1 MLHRKHIDM
10 IGKTIS
16 HYRIFQKLGG
26 GGMGVVYKAEDTD
39 LGRFVALKFLPD
51 DFVREPRALE
61 SLKREARAAS
71 ALNHA
76 SVCTIYEIG
85 SHEGQP
91 FMVMEFLDGETLN
104 HLITA
109 GRPLELER
117 ILGISIEVADALDAA
132 HSGGIVHRD
141 IKPANIFVT
150 SRGHAKILDFGL
162 AKLVPEPQTI
172 AANEVPAMVTAEE
185 HLTITGTV
193 IGTVAYMSPEQVR
206 GKDLDARTDLFS
218 FGAVLYEIA
227 TGTPAFRGNTSGVIF
242 DSILNQVPTAP
253 VRINPQI
260 PLKLEEII
268 KKALEKDRDTR
279 YQSAAELRAD
289 LRRLKRDTA
298 SGKLPVSDETT
309 ADRLD
314 KTRRY
319 WTRIVAALAAVGAI
333 LVLVMWLKS
342 PQLPPTIS
350 GSMQI
355 TRDGRKKVGAIGL
368 LTDGTRLYFSEL
380 RGSQLTPTEVST
392 TGGATAQISIGLPNV
407 VLYDISPDNSELLVG
422 SSAQAREGERSVWIL
437 PLPAGS
443 PRPVGE
449 LMAHDAV
456 WSPDGREIAFV
467 SGSDLYLTNAEG
479 TQTRKL
485 ARVSGYPVWQ
495 KFSHDGR
502 RIRFSVY
509 AKASFSLWEIW
520 VDGSGLRPLF
530 TSGKSTNQECCGTW
544 TPDGKYFVYQA
555 EANTTWN
562 IWVLPESGRISVGR
576 PPKPLQLTTGPIS
589 FSSPLP
595 SRDGKKL
602 FVIGQQPHSELVLYD
617 RKSDQFVPYLSGIS
631 AGQLEASRDGQWVA
645 YVAYPEGTL
654 WRSKPDGTE
663 TFQLTYPPMKIAA
676 PHWSPDGHSI
686 AFMASQPNKPSKVFL
701 IAAAG
706 GTPQQLTSG
715 ADRGE
720 GDPSWS
726 ADGNS
731 LLYGEE
737 NDLGEPKVIH
747 RLDLKTHQVSNVAGS
762 DGLLG
767 PRWSPDGRYIAALT
781 ANDDL
786 VLFDVRTGKWRQL
799 HTHVA
804 NAFLTW
810 TPDSRYIYFDTG
822 FTTDPAIFRIE
833 ISTQKVQ
840 RLIELKDFPGAAWE
854 PFGFW
859 SGLSPDG
866 SVITQRDTSTQEIYA
881 LDLQLR

>member
-1 MLHRKHIDM
+1 MPDSPSL
-10 IGKTIS
+10 IGQNIS
-16 HYRIFQKLGG
+16 HYRVIEKLGG
-26 GGMGVVYKAEDTD
+26 GGMGVVYKAEDTR
-39 LGRFVALKFLPD
+39 LHRFVALKFLPEHVARD
-51 DFVREPRALE
+51 SHVLARFQ
-61 SLKREARAAS
+61 REAQAAS
-71 ALNHA
+71 ALNHP
-76 SVCTIYEIG
+76 SICTIYDIG
-85 SHEGQP
+85 EQDERA
-91 FMVMEFLDGETLN
+91 FIAMEFLEGATLK
-104 HLITA
+104 HSIA
-109 GRPLELER
+109 SRPMDLDTLFS
-117 ILGISIEVADALDAA
+117 LGIEVADALDAA
-132 HSGGIVHRD
+132 HAKGVVHRD

-150 SRGHAKILDFGL
+150 DRGHAKILDFGL
-162 AKLVPEPQTI
+162 AKLSPKPVTGTEPT
-172 AANEVPAMVTAEE
+172 AATLDVGE
-185 HLTITGTV
+185 HLTSPGTAL
-193 IGTVAYMSPEQVR
+193 GTIAYMSPEQVR
-206 GKDLDARTDLFS
+206 GKELDARTDLFS

-242 DSILNQVPTAP
+242 DSILNQITPSP
-253 VRINPQI
+253 IRINPEI

-268 KKALEKDRDTR
+268 KKALEKDRDIR

-314 KTRRY
+314 KTRRH
-319 WTRIVAALAAVGAI
+319 WTRMVTALAAVGATF
-333 LVLVMWLKS
+333 VLAIWLTS

-380 RGSQLTPTEVST
+380 RGSRLTPTEVST
-392 TGGATAQISIGLPNV
+392 AGGETAQISIGLPNV
-407 VLYDISPDNSELLVG
+407 VLYDISPDNSEFLVG
-422 SSAQAREGERSVWIL
+422 SSAQAREGERSVWMV

-449 LMAHDAV
+449 LIAHDAV
-456 WSPDGREIAFV
+456 WSPDGLEIAFV
-467 SGSDLYLTNAEG
+467 SGSDLYLTSAEG
-479 TQTRKL
+479 TQSHKI
-485 ARVSGYPVWQ
+485 ARVNGYPVWQ
-495 KFSHDGR
+495 RFSHDGR

-555 EANTTWN
+555 EANATWN
-562 IWVLPESGRISVGR
+562 IWVLPESGRTSVRR

-595 SRDGKKL
+595 SKDGKRL
-602 FVIGQQPHSELVLYD
+602 FVIGQQPHSELVRYD
-617 RKSDQFVPYLSGIS
+617 WKSEQFVPYLPGIS
-631 AGQLEASRDGQWVA
+631 AGQLETSRDGQWVA

-663 TFQLTYPPMKIAA
+663 TIQLTYPPMKVAV

-686 AFMASQPNKPSKVFL
+686 AFMASQPNKPWRVFM
-701 IAAAG
+701 IAPSG

-715 ADRGE
+715 TDSGE

-726 ADGNS
+726 PDGNS

-737 NDLGEPKVIH
+737 VAVDQPKLIH
-747 RLDLKTHQVSNVAGS
+747 QLDLKTHQISNVAGS

-781 ANDDL
+781 ATYGL
-786 VLFDVRTGKWRQL
+786 VLFDFRTGKWRQL
-799 HTHVA
+799 NTNVP
-804 NAFLTW
+804 NRFLTW

-833 ISTQKVQ
+833 ILTERVQ